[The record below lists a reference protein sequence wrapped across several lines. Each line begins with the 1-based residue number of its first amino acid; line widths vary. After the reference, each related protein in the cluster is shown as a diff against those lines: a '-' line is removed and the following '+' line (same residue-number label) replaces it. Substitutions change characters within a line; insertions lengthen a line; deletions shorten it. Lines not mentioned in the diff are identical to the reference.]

1 MREALI
7 VGGANGIGLA
17 IATLLAED
25 ERFGRIHIVDRT
37 EVAEEHRNTKF
48 VFTRF
53 DLRAEDYSIFDTF
66 NDVDTLIITAGFG
79 RLAHFADVEEQHIV
93 DSFDVNS
100 IAPLRIIHHLYY
112 NYTHELF
119 ERTFVQDTYSCIP
132 GRGTHYGIERLK
144 RHILTESNN
153 YGRRCWAMSLDIR
166 GYFMHIDRNILLGIA
181 TDTIKRMATH
191 SIDGTATTWQD
202 VIDIPFVLWMTEKI
216 IMLDPKSSC
225 KIVGKPEEW
234 EGLDLNKSL
243 FHTPDGCGLP
253 IGNLTSQL
261 FSNVYLNAFD
271 QHMKRDL
278 RCRHYGRY
286 VDDAYV
292 VSTDKEWLLSLI
304 PQIDCFLQERLHL
317 QLHRGKTQLREVSQG
332 VEFLGGFVKPHRT
345 YMSHHAEQRLRR
357 SVERL
362 PMNKP
367 DKLFRSVNAML
378 GVLAHYDSHRLRHE
392 LFDTDAFH
400 RVGYFDRDMT
410 QFFLR

>member
-1 MREALI
+1 MAYTLTEEAL
-7 VGGANGIGLA
+7 LA
-17 IATLLAED
+17 DLYAAWHMARRHKTSKHYVRVFDRQAPRNLRHMAAQLIRRDYTPEPSSC
-25 ERFGRIHIVDRT
+25 FIVDRPKKR
-37 EVAEEHRNTKF
+37 EV
-48 VFTRF
+48 
-53 DLRAEDYSIFDTF
+53 
-66 NDVDTLIITAGFG
+66 
-79 RLAHFADVEEQHIV
+79 FAAQFSD
-93 DSFDVNS
+93 
-100 IAPLRIIHHLYY
+100 RIIHHLYY
-112 NYTHELF
+112 NYTHQLF
-119 ERTFVQDTYSCIP
+119 EHTFIADSYSCIQ

-144 RHILTESNN
+144 HHILTESEN

-166 GYFMHIDRNILLGIA
+166 GYFMHIDRKILLGIA

-191 SIDGTATTWQD
+191 SVDGSGTTWQD
-202 VIDIPFVLWMTEKI
+202 VIDIPFVLWLTEQI
-216 IMLDPKSSC
+216 VMLDPKSSC

-234 EGLDLNKSL
+234 DGLDLNKSL

-261 FSNVYLNAFD
+261 LSNVYLNEFD

-278 RCRHYGRY
+278 HCKHYGRY

-378 GVLAHYDSHRLRHE
+378 GVLAHYDSYRLRHE

-410 QFFLR
+410 QFFLRRQ